1 MALWKIFLIVVLAI
15 LTAALIL
22 KFWRNI
28 LNVFILVGAAFISI
42 ILIVLLLP
50 IDIVL
55 KCCGY
60 YSEERLQRKIVEQYD
75 AIFFSV
81 TSRKDLQRKIKAIT
95 KFEKTFYLI
104 KEKKREKEIKKMLNE
119 CKWTLWLQKKPFFI
133 IKERFFVYCNF
144 KM

>member
-15 LTAALIL
+15 LTVALIL

-119 CKWTLWLQKKPFFI
+119 CKWTL
-133 IKERFFVYCNF
+133 
-144 KM
+144 

>member
-1 MALWKIFLIVVLAI
+1 MKRDKKMALWKIFLIVVLAI

-28 LNVFILVGAAFISI
+28 LNVFILVSAAFISI

-75 AIFFSV
+75 EIFFSV
-81 TSRKDLQRKIKAIT
+81 TSRKDLQRKIKSIT

-104 KEKKREKEIKKMLNE
+104 KEKKEKKKLRK
-119 CKWTLWLQKKPFFI
+119 C
-133 IKERFFVYCNF
+133 
-144 KM
+144 

>member
-1 MALWKIFLIVVLAI
+1 MQNERRQEDGTLEDFLIVVLAI

-55 KCCGY
+55 KC
-60 YSEERLQRKIVEQYD
+60 
-75 AIFFSV
+75 
-81 TSRKDLQRKIKAIT
+81 
-95 KFEKTFYLI
+95 
-104 KEKKREKEIKKMLNE
+104 
-119 CKWTLWLQKKPFFI
+119 
-133 IKERFFVYCNF
+133 
-144 KM
+144 

>member
-1 MALWKIFLIVVLAI
+1 MKGDKKMALWKIFLIVVLAI

-119 CKWTLWLQKKPFFI
+119 CKWTL
-133 IKERFFVYCNF
+133 
-144 KM
+144 

>member
-119 CKWTLWLQKKPFFI
+119 CKWTL
-133 IKERFFVYCNF
+133 
-144 KM
+144 